1 MNENS
6 FGLNENMSK
15 AFQHH
20 KLFLWAL
27 RWQWSKEGEGG
38 PNSPR
43 EFPPVI
49 APQARSAGPHSTV
62 SAAGALRRHP
72 QCC

>member
-27 RWQWSKEGEGG
+27 SFSNFGLWFH
-38 PNSPR
+38 N
-43 EFPPVI
+43 
-49 APQARSAGPHSTV
+49 
-62 SAAGALRRHP
+62 ALRF
-72 QCC
+72 